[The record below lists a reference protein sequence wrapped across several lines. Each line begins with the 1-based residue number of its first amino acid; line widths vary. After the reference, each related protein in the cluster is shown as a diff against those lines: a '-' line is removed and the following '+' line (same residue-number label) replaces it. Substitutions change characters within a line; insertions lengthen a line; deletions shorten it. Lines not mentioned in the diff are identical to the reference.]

1 MMMITQIQAR
11 ARLRGIKSLPTA
23 FAALFS
29 NICLDSEISDVSDV
43 GEDDE
48 TILDRITALQDIVP
62 PQARA
67 KISSVSS
74 TIMSATSTGI
84 NYGGKGLWILV
95 TSVLLLGLPYA
106 LALGDEQQIQEEERQ
121 RMLMQ
126 EGAQGLINPGEGEAK
141 AAL

>member
-1 MMMITQIQAR
+1 
-11 ARLRGIKSLPTA
+11 
-23 FAALFS
+23 
-29 NICLDSEISDVSDV
+29 
-43 GEDDE
+43 
-48 TILDRITALQDIVP
+48 
-62 PQARA
+62 
-67 KISSVSS
+67 
-74 TIMSATSTGI
+74 MSATSTGI